1 MIITEISIDG
11 YEEVLHGVDK
21 ETGLDAY
28 IAVHNTKL
36 GPALGG
42 CRYYP
47 YKTSD
52 EQLNDTLRLAKG
64 MTYKNALAGL
74 DVGGGKASINASSQK
89 KTPQLWQAFAGL
101 VNNLYGKYITSGDI
115 GTTVHDLKEIAKST
129 DFILGHESKTDSGVA
144 TAFGVFQ
151 SIKALNKFLC
161 GANSLEG
168 KTIAVQGLGK
178 VGSRVINFCLEDGAT
193 IIATDTNPETMI
205 DDHAPI
211 SFVDPDKIYEVECD
225 IFSPCAI
232 GGILNRTTI
241 PKLKCAGI
249 AGGANNQL
257 ESDAHAGILKE
268 RNIFYV
274 PDYLANSGGVIIVE
288 KERDNKLVDLN
299 YESKI
304 VKSRLD
310 SIYDTVFKVLYQSSK
325 TDQTTITMC
334 NHLAEER
341 FQ

>member
-1 MIITEISIDG
+1 MIITEISVDG
-11 YEEVLHGVDK
+11 YEEVVHGVDK

-28 IAVHNTKL
+28 IAIHNTKL

-74 DVGGGKASINASSQK
+74 DVGGGKATVNAVPGKS
-89 KTPQLWQAFAGL
+89 PELWQAFAGL

-115 GTTVHDLKEIAKST
+115 GTTIHDLKEIANHTK
-129 DFILGHESKTDSGVA
+129 FILGHDSKTDSGVA

-161 GANSLEG
+161 GANSLKG

-178 VGSRVINFCLEDGAT
+178 VGERVVNFCLSDGAT
-193 IIATDTNPETMI
+193 VIATDTNPDTMI
-205 DDHAPI
+205 DDHSAV
-211 SFVDPDKIYEVECD
+211 SFVDSDKIYEVKCD
-225 IFSPCAI
+225 IFSPCAV

-241 PKLKCAGI
+241 PKLQCRGI

-257 ESDAHAGILKE
+257 ESDGHAGFLKE

-288 KERDNKLVDLN
+288 KSQDKTLIDLN
-299 YESKI
+299 YESPI
-304 VKSRLD
+304 VKKRLD
-310 SIYDTVFKVLYQSSK
+310 SIYDTVYKVLDESTK
-325 TDQTTITMC
+325 ANQTTTKMC
-334 NHLAEER
+334 DHLAEER